1 MLTLVEN
8 QVRLHNVTRKG
19 NYSEKPGAI
28 HVPLK
33 WERLKHAID
42 VIRCAG
48 KGNVENSYVC
58 ILEGWTF
65 HPSSVENVLRLS
77 LWREIGG
84 PTFFFSFLSLTHFTK
99 CCWGQISYV
108 QWVCSTDVPR
118 YSVIIWKAKSMC
130 EGVPLFFLFF
140 FLREKNNVSLWKLHM
155 GVIFKKYLTAVS
167 CQMLSVRMTHSSLR
181 LSELLH
187 IM

>member
-84 PTFFFSFLSLTHFTK
+84 PTFFFFSFTYTLHKVLLRSDKLCTVGLQHRRAKVFSHHLESKEYVWGCSSFLSL
-99 CCWGQISYV
+99 
-108 QWVCSTDVPR
+108 
-118 YSVIIWKAKSMC
+118 
-130 EGVPLFFLFF
+130 FF
-140 FLREKNNVSLWKLHM
+140 FK
-155 GVIFKKYLTAVS
+155 GKKQCFFMEATYGS
-167 CQMLSVRMTHSSLR
+167 NF
-181 LSELLH
+181 
-187 IM
+187 